1 MKILFI
7 TTINPSK
14 QGDLLE
20 ISLLHGLRELMGDDC
35 VDYPIKKIMYHD
47 FSDTPKETIHGR
59 GFSLLTTSIPEI
71 KNRDIFN
78 QKFDAVIYGD
88 GHMYGEDPY
97 IEGIN
102 ELADENSW
110 IIDGHDLYGNAPRK
124 ILYDGEE
131 IIGTQFTNC
140 FKRELIEEDD
150 NTVFPTGF
158 GIPEKRIRPLNLEI
172 KDQLYQKTAPAF
184 SLFENINDIGGG
196 FSHHKFE
203 IEEEYYD
210 DLSRSWF
217 GLTCKKGGWDCLRHY
232 EIIAAGSLLL
242 FRDYDKKPLLCS
254 PQELPCFSYTT
265 KDELYNLMSKLVV
278 DNKPTQEYLD
288 MIDMQRQWLY
298 DNGTTIA
305 RAKNIIKIISNNL
318 TENER

>member
-1 MKILFI
+1 MRILFI
-7 TTINPSK
+7 TTQNSSK

-20 ISLLHGLRELMGDDC
+20 ISLLHGLRTLLGDDC
-35 VDYPIKKIMYHD
+35 VDYPCKKIMYHD
-47 FSDTPKETIHGR
+47 FSDTPKEELHGR
-59 GFSLLTTSIPEI
+59 GFSLLTTPISEI
-71 KNRDIFN
+71 NSRDIFN

-88 GHMYGEDPY
+88 GHMYGEEPY
-97 IEGIN
+97 IDGIN
-102 ELADENSW
+102 ELSDGNTW

-124 ILYDGEE
+124 ILYGGEE

-150 NTVFPTGF
+150 TVFPTGF
-158 GIPEKRIRPLNLEI
+158 GIPEERIREINFSI
-172 KDQLYQKTAPAF
+172 KDQLYQKTAPSF

-196 FSHHKFE
+196 FSHHKFK

-242 FRDYDKKPLLCS
+242 FRDYDEKPLLCS

-265 KDELYNLMSKLVV
+265 KDELYNLMFKLVV

-288 MIDMQRQWLY
+288 MIEMQRQWIC
-298 DNGTTIA
+298 NVGTTLS

-318 TENER
+318 TENGN